1 MRALLAP
8 GITPG
13 APLGADD
20 LRALY
25 AFPSGPHVRANFV
38 ASLDGA
44 AAGADGRSGS
54 INTLADREVFALNR
68 SLADVVLVGAGTAR
82 VEDYGPAGLP
92 LAVVSNTG
100 VLPPRL
106 AGHATL
112 ITCAAAG
119 LTPGETVWVCG
130 AAAVDLAEAVARL
143 SAAGMPRI
151 LCEGGPTLLGGLVA
165 AGLVG
170 SWAVTTSPRVVSG
183 HAGRPVV
190 GLDLD
195 VPLRLRHLLEADGT
209 LLALWDVR

>member
-13 APLGADD
+13 APVGADD

-54 INTLADREVFALNR
+54 INTVADREVFALNR

-82 VEDYGPAGLP
+82 VEDYGPARLP

-100 VLPPRL
+100 VLPTRL

-119 LTPGETVWVCG
+119 LAPSESVWVCG
-130 AAAVDLAEAVARL
+130 EAAVDLAEAVARL

-170 SWAVTTSPRVVSG
+170 SLAVTTSPRVVSG
-183 HAGRPVV
+183 HGGRPVV
-190 GLDLD
+190 GPDLD